1 MALRIRPFTLD
12 DEAASLAAEEAFV
25 GSGFS
30 FLIWHEPEMPWST
43 YVAQMATM
51 ESGEGLPAGKVRA
64 ANWVADVDGV
74 LVGTISVRFA
84 LNDFLATR
92 GGHIGYAVHPEHR
105 RRGYAT
111 EMLRLGIDLA
121 RSQGVGDLLV
131 TCNDDNV
138 GSAAVIERCGGVLE
152 SVRHDDQGVPFR
164 RYWFYA

>member
-1 MALRIRPFTLD
+1 M
-12 DEAASLAAEEAFV
+12 
-25 GSGFS
+25 
-30 FLIWHEPEMPWST
+30 
-43 YVAQMATM
+43 
-51 ESGEGLPAGKVRA
+51 
-64 ANWVADVDGV
+64 

>member
-12 DEAASLAAEEAFV
+12 DEAASLAAEEAFA

-64 ANWVADVDGV
+64 ANWVAEVDGV

-111 EMLRLGIDLA
+111 EMLRQALVIA
-121 RSQGVGDLLV
+121 RSEGVGRVLV
-131 TCNDDNV
+131 VCDDDNLA
-138 GSAAVIERCGGVLE
+138 SAATIERCGGVLE
-152 SVRHDDQGVPFR
+152 SVVEASAHDVAFR
-164 RYWFYA
+164 RYWID